1 MSDTETTDTICRLIV
16 ELKPE
21 TSDKVRA
28 DARLQSEIGLTS
40 VEIIDLVL
48 AAEDEFEI
56 EIPDDDT
63 GALMDATVVELARR
77 VETLGLS
84 SS

>member
-1 MSDTETTDTICRLIV
+1 MSKNETVGTISRLII
-16 ELKPE
+16 ELKPAVA
-21 TSDKVRA
+21 DKVSG

-48 AAEDEFEI
+48 AAEDEFHI

-63 GALMDATVVELARR
+63 GELMDATVEELARR
-77 VETLGLS
+77 VDALADE
-84 SS
+84 

>member
-1 MSDTETTDTICRLIV
+1 MSSIETVKDIKRLIV

-21 TSDKVRA
+21 DAGKITDE
-28 DARLQSEIGLTS
+28 ARLQSEIGLTS
-40 VEIIDLVL
+40 VEIIDLVI

-63 GALMDATVVELARR
+63 GELMDATVIDLALR
-77 VETLGLS
+77 VESLINV
-84 SS
+84 

>member
-1 MSDTETTDTICRLIV
+1 MSSIETVKDIKRLIV

-21 TSDKVRA
+21 VAGKITDE
-28 DARLQSEIGLTS
+28 ARLQSEIGLTS
-40 VEIIDLVL
+40 VEIIALVI

-63 GALMDATVVELARR
+63 GELMDATVIDLALR
-77 VETLGLS
+77 VESLINV
-84 SS
+84 

>member
-1 MSDTETTDTICRLIV
+1 VSDNDTVETISRLIA
-16 ELKPE
+16 ELKPAVAE
-21 TSDKVRA
+21 KVSG

-48 AAEDEFEI
+48 AAEDEFHI

-63 GALMDATVVELARR
+63 GELMDATVEDLARR
-77 VETLGLS
+77 VDDLTGA
-84 SS
+84 

>member
-1 MSDTETTDTICRLIV
+1 MSGTDTVETISRLII

-21 TSDKVRA
+21 AADKVKGG
-28 DARLQSEIGLTS
+28 ARLQSEVGLTS

-48 AAEDEFEI
+48 AAEDEFEV

-63 GALMDATVVELARR
+63 GELMDATVAELARR
-77 VETLGLS
+77 VDALIEA
-84 SS
+84 

>member
-1 MSDTETTDTICRLIV
+1 MSANDTVETIGRLIV

-21 TSDKVRA
+21 TAAKISG

-48 AAEDEFEI
+48 AAEDQFSI

-63 GALMDATVVELARR
+63 GELMDATVAELARR
-77 VETLGLS
+77 VDAIVGD
-84 SS
+84 

>member
-1 MSDTETTDTICRLIV
+1 MSSIETGKDIRRLIV

-21 TSDKVRA
+21 VAGKITDE
-28 DARLQSEIGLTS
+28 ARLQSEIGLTS
-40 VEIIDLVL
+40 VEIIDLVI

-63 GALMDATVVELARR
+63 GELMDATVIDLALR
-77 VETLGLS
+77 VESLINV
-84 SS
+84 

>member
-1 MSDTETTDTICRLIV
+1 MNENDTVETISRLIV

-21 TSDKVRA
+21 AAEKVSGG
-28 DARLQSEIGLTS
+28 ARLQSEVGLTS

-48 AAEDEFEI
+48 AAEDEFEV

-63 GALMDATVVELARR
+63 GELMDATVEELARR
-77 VETLGLS
+77 VDALTKG
-84 SS
+84 

>member
-1 MSDTETTDTICRLIV
+1 VSGADTVETISRLIV

-21 TSDKVRA
+21 AAEKVSGG
-28 DARLQSEIGLTS
+28 ARRQSEVGLTS

-48 AAEDEFEI
+48 AAEDEFEV

-63 GALMDATVVELARR
+63 GELMDATVEELARR
-77 VETLGLS
+77 IDALTGS
-84 SS
+84 

>member
-1 MSDTETTDTICRLIV
+1 MSATDTVETISRLII

-21 TSDKVRA
+21 AAEKVSGG
-28 DARLQSEIGLTS
+28 ARLQSEVGLTS

-48 AAEDEFEI
+48 AAEDEFEV

-63 GALMDATVVELARR
+63 GELMDATVEELARR
-77 VETLGLS
+77 VDALVTAG
-84 SS
+84 

>member
-1 MSDTETTDTICRLIV
+1 MNESDTVETISRLIV

-21 TSDKVRA
+21 AAEKVSGG
-28 DARLQSEIGLTS
+28 ARLQSEVGLTS

-48 AAEDEFEI
+48 AAEDEFEV

-63 GALMDATVVELARR
+63 GELMDATVEELARR
-77 VETLGLS
+77 VDALTKG
-84 SS
+84 

>member
-1 MSDTETTDTICRLIV
+1 VSTNNTVETISRLII

-21 TSDKVRA
+21 TADKVSA
-28 DARLQSEIGLTS
+28 DARLQSEVGLTS

-48 AAEDEFEI
+48 AAEDEFAI

-63 GALMDATVVELARR
+63 GELMDATVAELARR
-77 VETLGLS
+77 VEALVGE
-84 SS
+84 